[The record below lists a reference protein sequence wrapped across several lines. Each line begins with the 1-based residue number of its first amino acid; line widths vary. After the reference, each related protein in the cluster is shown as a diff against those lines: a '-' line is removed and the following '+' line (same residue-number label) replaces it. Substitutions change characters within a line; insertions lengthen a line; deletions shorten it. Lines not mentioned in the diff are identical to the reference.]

1 MEVWPGGRAFLFLEG
16 SMKEYTAEAKRF
28 YRSKIWE
35 RTRAAYA
42 DSVGGLCERCLA
54 LGFTVPG
61 KIVHHRV
68 HLNDQGLKD
77 PEIALSFDNL
87 ELLCQDC
94 HNKEHHAT
102 RPARRYDY
110 DAAGNLINRETSN
123 DI

>member
-1 MEVWPGGRAFLFLEG
+1 
-16 SMKEYTAEAKRF
+16 MKEYTAEAKRF
-28 YRSKIWE
+28 YRSKIWA

-42 DSVGGLCERCLA
+42 KSVGGICERCAAAGELN
-54 LGFTVPG
+54 PG
-61 KIVHHRV
+61 VIVHHRR
-68 HLNDQGLKD
+68 HLDSAGLND
-77 PEIALSFDNL
+77 PAIALSFGNL

-110 DAAGNLINRETSN
+110 DDAGNIIIRETAN